1 MTRARFDPA
10 TTSVCAQVFEMP
22 PSIQKRWPSRVG
34 PMMPGSEELA
44 ATAWASGIPFLS
56 ATALW
61 MISRSPV
68 KQSFEVV
75 NIFEGGQFV
84 LLSPVRSHARRS
96 TAGPLT
102 RLSAASA
109 AWPMARMEDGSPSLT
124 LKLVSRARFWLA
136 LELETGAS
144 FPNKLGKWP
153 KKSNSVRRRR
163 KSPEVID
170 EPI

>member
-84 LLSPVRSHARRS
+84 LLSPVRSHATRS

-102 RLSAASA
+102 RLCAGGGAHDHFGLFCRIDAELHEAVEETAIPGDVIFAAA
-109 AWPMARMEDGSPSLT
+109 AKHERPIKADG
-124 LKLVSRARFWLA
+124 KIGF
-136 LELETGAS
+136 
-144 FPNKLGKWP
+144 
-153 KKSNSVRRRR
+153 RRRIGD
-163 KSPEVID
+163 PHA
-170 EPI
+170 